1 MMTVAQSVVMQILT
15 SSASLATM
23 ERSRSSSACSAAR
36 SFALACAGEVDAA
49 EALIHRD
56 GQWLEVPDIQEG
68 EISLS
73 ELWYVIQE
81 KLAARQGRAFD
92 RADARPPRELDFRM
106 FVE

>member
-1 MMTVAQSVVMQILT
+1 MRLY
-15 SSASLATM
+15 LA
-23 ERSRSSSACSAAR
+23 
-36 SFALACAGEVDAA
+36 FALAMTGSEEESLA
-49 EALIHRD
+49 I
-56 GQWLEVPDIQEG
+56 LENGGAYLEIPDIQEG

-92 RADARPPRELDFRM
+92 RAAARPPRELDFRM